1 MSQWPWVFL
10 ANNAFIKLRSSCPC
24 TGCFYEQVLFQ
35 KKVFY
40 VNMSQNRQN
49 SWDFEQIKLQ
59 ENTDYQIIPRRMI
72 SLYHTVMMVGTL
84 SELINTF
91 FFSFSFWRGLDEPT
105 AVWFQEPGR
114 KSLEGSISEGQ
125 IASPANLIRMH

>member
-91 FFSFSFWRGLDEPT
+91 FFFFFFLKRTGWTNSSLIPRAWKK
-105 AVWFQEPGR
+105 EPGR
-114 KSLEGSISEGQ
+114 KYFRGTNSK
-125 IASPANLIRMH
+125 PC

>member
-1 MSQWPWVFL
+1 M
-10 ANNAFIKLRSSCPC
+10 
-24 TGCFYEQVLFQ
+24 
-35 KKVFY
+35 
-40 VNMSQNRQN
+40 NMSQNRQN
-49 SWDFEQIKLQ
+49 SWDCEQIKRQ

-72 SLYHTVMMVGTL
+72 NLYHTVMMVGTL

-91 FFSFSFWRGLDEPT
+91 FFFLFEEDWMNQQLFDS
-105 AVWFQEPGR
+105 

>member
-35 KKVFY
+35 KKAFY

-49 SWDFEQIKLQ
+49 SWDCEQIKHQ

-72 SLYHTVMMVGTL
+72 NLYHTVMMVGTL

-91 FFSFSFWRGLDEPT
+91 FFFLFEEDWMNQQLFDS
-105 AVWFQEPGR
+105 

>member
-24 TGCFYEQVLFQ
+24 TGCFYEEVLFQ
-35 KKVFY
+35 KKAFY

-49 SWDFEQIKLQ
+49 SWDCEQIKLQ

-72 SLYHTVMMVGTL
+72 NLYHTVMMVGTL

-91 FFSFSFWRGLDEPT
+91 FFFLFEEDWMNQQLFDS
-105 AVWFQEPGR
+105 

>member
-1 MSQWPWVFL
+1 MIQWPWVFL

-24 TGCFYEQVLFQ
+24 TGCFYEEVLFQ
-35 KKVFY
+35 KKAFY

-49 SWDFEQIKLQ
+49 SWDCEQIKLQ

-72 SLYHTVMMVGTL
+72 NLYHTVMMVGTL

-91 FFSFSFWRGLDEPT
+91 FFFLFEEDWMNQQLFDS
-105 AVWFQEPGR
+105 